1 MKVIKILCILQG
13 IALLFLVVPYT
24 LEEPNYGNW
33 FPLLNENDAIMA
45 LRTYYWFFFN
55 NVSWVVVF
63 FVIYELV
70 QKKYKPYVLLF
81 ALMEL
86 LILGEYILRYNFPWI
101 RIPFTQTYLALS
113 HLFIILKIYI
123 LGRLIWEERA

>member
-24 LEEPNYGNW
+24 LDEPNYGNW
-33 FPLLNENDAIMA
+33 FPLIKGDEALMT
-45 LRTYYWFFFN
+45 LRTYYWLFFN
-55 NVSWVVVF
+55 RVNWIIAF

-81 ALMEL
+81 ALMEIIL
-86 LILGEYILRYNFPWI
+86 LGEFMLCYNSPWI
-101 RIPFTQTYLALS
+101 RIPFTQTYLGLS
-113 HLFIILKIYI
+113 HLFIILKIYT
-123 LGRLIWEERA
+123 LGKLIWEERA